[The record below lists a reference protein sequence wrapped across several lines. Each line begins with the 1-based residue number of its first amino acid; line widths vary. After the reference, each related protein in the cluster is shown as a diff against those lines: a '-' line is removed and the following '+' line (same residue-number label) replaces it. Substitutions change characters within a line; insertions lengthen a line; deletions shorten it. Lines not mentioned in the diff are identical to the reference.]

1 MQCEMDQNAGAN
13 IVEEVR
19 DVVIYAWSKNKLTKR
34 NTRVIIGVLKEIYRR
49 QLSGQN
55 TKSRVWVR

>member
-19 DVVIYAWSKNKLTKR
+19 DVVIHAWGKNKLTKR
-34 NTRVIIGVLKEIYRR
+34 DGHK
-49 QLSGQN
+49 G
-55 TKSRVWVR
+55 